1 MALGGLVLVDKPAG
15 CSSHDVVAVV
25 RRAARTRRVGHAGT
39 LDPFATGLLVLAVG
53 PATRLLPHLDGEPKV
68 YEATIRF
75 GCETDT
81 DDATGT
87 PIREAPPPGDGLLV
101 DPGHPDRLAAE
112 AALTGQLAQRP
123 PAYSA
128 KHVDGARAYALARRG
143 ELVELPAVP
152 VTVHAWHWRGGRPL
166 ELDVEIRCGGG
177 TYIRALARDLGR
189 QLGSAAHCA
198 RLRRVASGPL
208 SVTQAIPLDHLQPGS
223 LVDGTHP
230 LRSPREAL
238 GHLAHQVITDAQLT
252 AVRQGRG
259 VPASV
264 AGVLGERGVLVHAGQ
279 VVAMAERLADDR
291 WQPRVVLPG
300 AAA

>member
-1 MALGGLVLVDKPAG
+1 MLFRPPARQQFSEQLELLSGATSLFVPLSAVLPASKLQLPPGGLDFG
-15 CSSHDVVAVV
+15 CVPVRQPCVQQLPITNVGDAPLSFAWRLEPPFDVV
-25 RRAARTRRVGHAGT
+25 
-39 LDPFATGLLVLAVG
+39 
-53 PATRLLPHLDGEPKV
+53 PA
-68 YEATIRF
+68 
-75 GCETDT
+75 
-81 DDATGT
+81 
-87 PIREAPPPGDGLLV
+87 
-101 DPGHPDRLAAE
+101 
-112 AALTGQLAQRP
+112 TGQLAQRP

-152 VTVHAWHWRGGRPL
+152 VMVHAWHWRGGRSL
-166 ELDVEIRCGGG
+166 ELDTEIRCGGG

-198 RLRRVASGPL
+198 CLRRVASGPL

-238 GHLAHQVITDAQLT
+238 GHLPHQEITDVQLT
-252 AVRQGRG
+252 AVGQGRG

-264 AGVLGERGVLVHAGQ
+264 AGGLGERGVLVHEGQ
-279 VVAMAERLADDR
+279 VVAIAERLADDR
-291 WQPRVVLPG
+291 WHPRVVLRG